1 MRLKVGTHPNEF
13 ESNLLMTGVVHNE
26 QSKRTPPLAVQ
37 IADRLERDI
46 IAGFYRPGERLREQE
61 IADRAGVSRGPV
73 REAFR
78 IVEKDGLITNEPWK
92 GLRVVE
98 LDANELSDLMDVVA
112 ALQGLL
118 ARLAARHATKRNLDQ
133 IGDLIVRMDKS
144 LAAGAPMREQLQ
156 LAFECG
162 AILREA
168 CGSKRASTM
177 MTRVGRLAYWQHR
190 FLLNAPNAWRA
201 EAIGHWRQL
210 HKALIEQNPGRA
222 DASAHE
228 MVHHSKLQ
236 ILLSYGSDEETKLEP
251 LPDHMLKFPE

>member
-1 MRLKVGTHPNEF
+1 
-13 ESNLLMTGVVHNE
+13 MTGVLYDE
-26 QSKRTPPLAVQ
+26 QNKRTPPLAVQ
-37 IADRLERDI
+37 VADRLERDI

-78 IVEKDGLITNEPWK
+78 IVEQDGLITNEPWK
-92 GLRVVE
+92 GLRVVQ

-118 ARLAARHATKRNLDQ
+118 ARLAARHASKTNLGQ
-133 IGDLIVRMDKS
+133 IGKLIAQMEES
-144 LAAGAPMREQLQ
+144 LMLQAPMREQLQ
-156 LAFECG
+156 LAFETG

-168 CGSKRASTM
+168 CGSKRAATM

-190 FLLNAPNAWRA
+190 FLLSASSEWRA
-201 EAIGHWRQL
+201 EAIAHWRKL
-210 HKALIEQNPGRA
+210 HTALMERDPEGA

-228 MVHHSKLQ
+228 MVHHSKLE
-236 ILLSYGSDEETKLEP
+236 ILRSFGRDEEAKLEP
-251 LPDHMLKFPE
+251 LPSHMLKFPE